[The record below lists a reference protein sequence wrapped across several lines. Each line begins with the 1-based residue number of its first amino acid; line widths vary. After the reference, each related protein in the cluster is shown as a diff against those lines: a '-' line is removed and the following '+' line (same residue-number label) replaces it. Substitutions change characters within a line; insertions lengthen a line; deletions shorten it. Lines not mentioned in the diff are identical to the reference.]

1 MLLKQAWEAFE
12 KSGKVAD
19 YLNFKALEQETSW
32 QHDVGEREL
41 LGYANYDRRDYHP
54 GQNPQQR

>member
-32 QHDVGEREL
+32 QHDVG
-41 LGYANYDRRDYHP
+41 
-54 GQNPQQR
+54 